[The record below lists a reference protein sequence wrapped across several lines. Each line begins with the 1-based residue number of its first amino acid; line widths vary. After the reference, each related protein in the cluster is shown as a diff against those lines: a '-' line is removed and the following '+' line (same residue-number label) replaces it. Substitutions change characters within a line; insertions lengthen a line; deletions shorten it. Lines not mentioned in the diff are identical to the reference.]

1 MMSQASTSSK
11 PPPRAKPLTAAI
23 IGLCKSKRAVMPPK
37 PPRTPFIPARTV
49 LLPCSAWYFRS
60 LPAEKARSPAPVR
73 IATQASS
80 SAAKSLNTESSSW
93 LVGGWIAFMRSGRLR
108 VTSQT

>member
-23 IGLCKSKRAVMPPK
+23 IGLCRSKRAVMPPK
-37 PPRTPFIPARTV
+37 PPVRPSSRRAPS

-60 LPAEKARSPAPVR
+60 LPAENARSPAPVR

-93 LVGGWIAFMRSGRLR
+93 LVGG
-108 VTSQT
+108 